1 MSRDGKRPGTR
12 AVLLGLL
19 LLALLLAGVVSRF
32 ASGSPDGLT
41 KVSQD
46 HGFADSERGHGS
58 LFDGYGSLTGV
69 IGVLVVLA
77 LAGGLAYLARRRRSR
92 DESS

>member
-1 MSRDGKRPGTR
+1 MRRPGTR
-12 AVLLGLL
+12 TVLVGGLL
-19 LLALLLAGVVSRF
+19 VALALAGLVSRF

-46 HGFADSERGHGS
+46 HGFADNERGHRS
-58 LFDGYGSLTGV
+58 VFDGYGSVSGV
-69 IGVLVVLA
+69 VGVLVVLA

-92 DESS
+92 DQRS